1 MHSFGS
7 DGNIEYSHNFND
19 NMGFTIRGNYT
30 FSQNIIDYFEEN
42 KLPYDYLSVTGKP
55 YGVVRGYIAE
65 GLFKDKEEI
74 ETSPDQSAFGRIRPG
89 DIKYRDVNGDGRI
102 NEDDRVPLSYGNQ
115 VPRVMY
121 GFGADYRWKDL
132 TVAVLF
138 RGAAKVQ
145 YYRSGVNIYNF
156 GLNSP
161 GWIPFYNGDLG
172 NVIKLVNNPK
182 NRWTASWYSGDPATE
197 NPNAEFPR
205 LSYGSNTNNE
215 QLSTFWQRDG
225 SYIRLQ
231 EISLKYR
238 LKKYDWLK
246 AMGLTSVDLEFVTN
260 NVFTIDKVKFF
271 DPEQAHYN
279 GGAYPIPISYTFQLY
294 LNF

>member
-1 MHSFGS
+1 
-7 DGNIEYSHNFND
+7 
-19 NMGFTIRGNYT
+19 
-30 FSQNIIDYFEEN
+30 
-42 KLPYDYLSVTGKP
+42 
-55 YGVVRGYIAE
+55 
-65 GLFKDKEEI
+65 
-74 ETSPDQSAFGRIRPG
+74 
-89 DIKYRDVNGDGRI
+89 
-102 NEDDRVPLSYGNQ
+102 
-115 VPRVMY
+115 
-121 GFGADYRWKDL
+121 
-132 TVAVLF
+132 
-138 RGAAKVQ
+138 
-145 YYRSGVNIYNF
+145 
-156 GLNSP
+156 
-161 GWIPFYNGDLG
+161 LG
-172 NVIKLVNNPK
+172 NVIKLANNPK

-238 LKKYDWLK
+238 LKKYDWIK